1 MTKHLSTFLAGTAAV
16 ALIAG
21 FAQADTIRATSGFG
35 PSHVLATDAYPKLFE
50 KLGEFT
56 DGRWD
61 GQDTSSGLVAPNEM
75 NTGLRDGVTELGAL
89 LLPYFVADYPESG
102 LVTELSNLG
111 SDNRAVSS
119 AVTEYIVTCAEC
131 QAEFASNGQVYL
143 GSDATPNYNFLSTTP
158 IRTVADVQGVRIR
171 TGSPLFTSFVESLG
185 GVPVQMPAS
194 ELFEGLSQ
202 GVLDATFSSTPE
214 LVNARLADVVT
225 SVTEIE
231 EGLFN
236 GAAVTNASALLWQ
249 RMTPEDRAA
258 LAHAAQ
264 YAIADVLI
272 GWQDTVE
279 EAREAAD
286 AQGIEYIEPD
296 ASLVEARDAFNEKHL
311 AEAAAILESRG
322 VTDAQGKIDRYAALV
337 EKWEGLIKGVESADD
352 LAELRYQEIF
362 SKLDYNTFGL

>member
-1 MTKHLSTFLAGTAAV
+1 MTKHITACLAGTAAA
-16 ALIAG
+16 ALLAG
-21 FAQADTIRATSGFG
+21 AVQADTIRATSGFG
-35 PSHVLATDAYPKLFE
+35 PSHVLATDAYPKLFA

-75 NTGLRDGVTELGAL
+75 NSGLRDGVTELGAL

-131 QAEFASNGQVYL
+131 QAEFAANGQVYL

-158 IRTVADVQGVRIR
+158 IRTAADVQGVRIR

-236 GAAVTNASALLWQ
+236 GAAVTNASQLLWQ
-249 RMTPEDRAA
+249 RMTPEDRDA

-264 YAIADVLI
+264 YGIADVLI
-272 GWQDTVE
+272 GWQDTVA

-296 ASLVEARDAFNEKHL
+296 ASLIEARDAFNEKHL
-311 AEAAAILESRG
+311 AEASAILESRG
-322 VTDAQGKIDRYAALV
+322 VTDAQAKIDRYTALV
-337 EKWEGLIKGVESADD
+337 EKWEGLIAGVQSADD

-362 SKLDYNTFGL
+362 SKLDYSAFGL